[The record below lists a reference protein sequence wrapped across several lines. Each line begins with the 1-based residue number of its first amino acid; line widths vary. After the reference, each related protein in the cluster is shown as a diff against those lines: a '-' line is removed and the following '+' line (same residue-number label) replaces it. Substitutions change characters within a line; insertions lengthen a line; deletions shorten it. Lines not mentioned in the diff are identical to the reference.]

1 MFALKDL
8 FVVTKRGRSYHT
20 LFFCG
25 IVFVRLM
32 HSRLSERAEEFIPTL
47 HFSLSAI
54 NTMLLQQ
61 LGGPHSCQLFSTYIS
76 ILNNIIIVIHMYIRG
91 ENDQ

>member
-25 IVFVRLM
+25 IVFVRLTR
-32 HSRLSERAEEFIPTL
+32 SRLSERGEEFIPTIG
-47 HFSLSAI
+47 FSLSAI
-54 NTMLLQQ
+54 NTMLLQR

-76 ILNNIIIVIHMYIRG
+76 ILNNMIIVIHAYVTG
-91 ENDQ
+91 ANDQ